1 MYWVNLKRKKA
12 QKWFHLW
19 FLQFTNTVVR
29 PGLHFISPKKT
40 ASGGRQAYIKFLHSL
55 LIRPPIV
62 SDFCSPL
69 SPRFSLPCLSGTAR
83 RNNPGEGG
91 RGQRWK
97 QTGAWS
103 HLRDK
108 LPLGRLFSRV
118 RHPGAAGA
126 CKWRGLGNGALQL
139 GDPSCGVSSP
149 DPELSQVS

>member
-1 MYWVNLKRKKA
+1 MVYWVNLRI
-12 QKWFHLW
+12 WFYLW

-29 PGLHFISPKKT
+29 PGLHFTFPQKT
-40 ASGGRQAYIKFLHSL
+40 ASGGRQAYIKFLLSL
-55 LIRPPIV
+55 LIRPPTV
-62 SDFCSPL
+62 SDFCPLL
-69 SPRFSLPCLSGTAR
+69 SPRFPLPCLSGTAR
-83 RNNPGEGG
+83 RDNAGEGG

-103 HLRDK
+103 HLRDE

-126 CKWRGLGNGALQL
+126 CEWRGPGNGALQW
-139 GDPSCGVSSP
+139 GDLSGGVSSP